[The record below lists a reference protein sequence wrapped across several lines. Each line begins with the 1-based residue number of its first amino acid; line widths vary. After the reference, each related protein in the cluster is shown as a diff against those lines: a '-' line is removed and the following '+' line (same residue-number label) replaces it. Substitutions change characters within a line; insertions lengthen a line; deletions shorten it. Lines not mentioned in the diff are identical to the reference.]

1 VSNND
6 KNEVILQKL
15 NVMHTD
21 IILMKASIKTTR
33 EEVADHEMILRG
45 ESKRNGIISE
55 IASIKVSHATTL
67 RMWGLFTGAIVTIA
81 AISRIMD

>member
-1 VSNND
+1 MSNND

-21 IILMKASIKTTR
+21 IILMKASIKTTQ
-33 EEVADHEMILRG
+33 EELADHEMMLRG
-45 ESKRNGIISE
+45 VSKRNGLVSE
-55 IASIKVSHATTL
+55 IASMKVSHATTL

-81 AISRIMD
+81 AVSRIME